1 MSPER
6 VFQVLL
12 TIGLLSGAWLYGEY
26 HQKTVTQ
33 VGGSSREAELQAQN
47 TELTLELDTLRDEVA
62 QLRSLLKNGPYPIP
76 EDLIAFV
83 EKDNGLVFTEAPF
96 AELSSPAE
104 LRDSAERNLEF
115 AYAADGKD
123 GLEKEQ
129 LVWERLGL
137 IPPNQKLRA
146 QWIAVETIDTKGLFD
161 LSSGKILLSENFNPI
176 SIPDSGMLVHLLT
189 RQILFQ
195 NFPPKTFVDSETW
208 RTWQGIHRGAAA
220 AVQSRYLRRR
230 AATEEVEWDNTADN
244 REALLND
251 LSPAFQGFANF
262 PFMEGHD
269 YAKLAYIK
277 SRDAYRDIFKNP
289 ITSTLP
295 LLYPDAMDQPAEQ
308 ATQRIGALGLRL
320 LLDPHLGV
328 ETSSELTFSYSTDS
342 YVTSEKELTWTV
354 TMKTPEAA
362 ARLQEALP
370 SIIPESGKPEVTL
383 QGSQVT
389 VTIAL

>member
-6 VFQVLL
+6 AFQVLI

-26 HQKTVTQ
+26 HHETVTQ
-33 VGGSSREAELQAQN
+33 VGGSSRKAELQAQN
-47 TELTLELDTLRDEVA
+47 AELTVELDTLRDEVA

-96 AELSSPAE
+96 VELASPAE
-104 LRDSAERNLEF
+104 LRDSAERNIEF
-115 AYAADGKD
+115 AYATNGEES
-123 GLEKEQ
+123 LEKEQ
-129 LVWERLGL
+129 LVWERIGL
-137 IPPNQKLRA
+137 IPSEQILRA

-161 LSSGKILLSENFNPI
+161 LTSGKILLSENFDPM

-189 RQILFQ
+189 RQLLFQ
-195 NFPPKTFVDSETW
+195 NFPPKTFDDSEAW
-208 RTWQGIHRGAAA
+208 RAWQGIHRGAAA
-220 AVQSRYLRRR
+220 SVQSRYLRRR
-230 AATEEVEWDNTADN
+230 AATEEVEWNDTAEN
-244 REALLND
+244 REVLLND

-269 YAKLAYIK
+269 YAKLAYVK
-277 SRDAYRDIFKNP
+277 SRDAYRSIFKNP
-289 ITSTLP
+289 VTSTLS
-295 LLYPDAMDQPAEQ
+295 LLYPN
-308 ATQRIGALGLRL
+308 TQDHPSAPTTRRIGALGLRL

-328 ETSSELTFSYSTDS
+328 EASSKLTFYYSTDS
-342 YVTSEKELTWTV
+342 YVTSEKDLIWTV

-362 ARLQEALP
+362 ARLQETLP

-383 QGSQVT
+383 KEKQVT
-389 VTIAL
+389 VTITL

>member
-6 VFQVLL
+6 VFQGLL

-26 HQKTVTQ
+26 QQQTVTQ

-47 TELTLELDTLRDEVA
+47 SELIVELDILRDEVA

-76 EDLIAFV
+76 EELIAFV

-115 AYAADGKD
+115 AYAADGQD

-137 IPPNQKLRA
+137 IPPDQKLRA

-161 LSSGKILLSENFNPI
+161 LTSGKILLSEDFDPL
-176 SIPDSGMLVHLLT
+176 SIPDSGILVHLLT

-195 NFPPKTFVDSETW
+195 NFPPKTFSDSEDW
-208 RTWQGIHRGAAA
+208 RAWQGIHRGASA

-230 AATEEVEWDNTADN
+230 AATEEVEWDNTAEN

-269 YAKLAYIK
+269 YAKLAYVK
-277 SRDAYRDIFKNP
+277 SREAYRDIFKNP
-289 ITSTLP
+289 IISTLP
-295 LLYPDAMDQPAEQ
+295 LLYPDAQDHPTEQPNH
-308 ATQRIGALGLRL
+308 RIGALGLRL

-328 ETSSELTFSYSTDS
+328 EASSELTFLYEFDS
-342 YVTSEKELTWTV
+342 YVTSEKILTWV
-354 TMKTPEAA
+354 IKMKTPEAA

-370 SIIPESGKPEVTL
+370 NIIPESGKPEVTL
-383 QGSQVT
+383 KGSQVT
-389 VTIAL
+389 ITITQ